1 MFGRYSK
8 DHDSLKLVIIG
19 GGYAG
24 LSALIMLRHRAPDAE
39 ITLIDP
45 RPYHLLITRLHETV
59 RRPLKEIQIPFK
71 QLARRFNFVHI
82 QLSVTFDDEQ
92 LRTWNSQKCIELDE
106 QSLPFDYLLISVGT
120 QPNSSLTAKAVYDL
134 DTLSRHCLTTEID
147 ELLSATGHAEKTF
160 NVIGAGPSGIQFSFE
175 LASKLAASHVNY
187 HLNLIDGGDTLLP
200 LFPAAIGRYVKK
212 RLDQKGITLLQSQL
226 YRGQLNR
233 ELSIEHAH
241 SGEKSILTSDLTL
254 LLLGKKPRLLLYAN
268 SSGQVLLGEKRLN
281 HVFTAGDC
289 SYYDKMGSNLLTS
302 QAAIRKG
309 KAAANNILLKAGILG
324 FCLPYM
330 HQDLGYL
337 LSLGPEDGV
346 GWLVS
351 KNNIISGL
359 PAYLAKQATEAQYDL
374 FLSGIDSYFI

>member
-1 MFGRYSK
+1 MSGRHSK
-8 DHDSLKLVIIG
+8 HHNTLKLVIIG

-24 LSALIMLRHRAPDAE
+24 LSALISLRHRAPDAE

-59 RRPLKEIQIPFK
+59 RRPLKEIQIPFTK
-71 QLARRFNFVHI
+71 LARRFNFIHV
-82 QLSVTFDDEQ
+82 QQPVRFDEEQ
-92 LRTWNSQKCIELDE
+92 LLTWNLQKCIQLDE

-120 QPNSSLTAKAVYDL
+120 QPNSSITADGVYDL
-134 DTLSRHCLTTEID
+134 DTLSRHCLATELD
-147 ELLSATGHAEKTF
+147 KLLSATGQSEKTI

-175 LASKLAASHVNY
+175 LASRLAGSHADY
-187 HLNLIDGGDTLLP
+187 HVNLIDGGDRLLP

-212 RLDQKGITLLQSQL
+212 RLDQKGITLLQSQF
-226 YRGQLNR
+226 YRGQLDR
-233 ELSIEHAH
+233 ELHLEHAH

-254 LLLGKKPRLLLYAN
+254 LLLGKTPRLLLHAN
-268 SSGQVLLGEKRLN
+268 SSGQVLVGEKRLN
-281 HVFTAGDC
+281 HIFTAGDC

-309 KAAANNILLKAGILG
+309 KAAANNILLKAGILF

-330 HQDLGYL
+330 HRDLGYL

-359 PAYLAKQATEAQYDL
+359 PAYLAKQASEAQYDL
-374 FLSGIDSYFI
+374 FLSGIDSYLI